1 MAKLRNFFKP
11 TTGKVIVSVIIILII
26 EAILFWIGLFFV
38 PCEECPPDVEYCPL
52 CISFDLAIKF
62 VIATIIPAVAIVYF
76 LVCLFS
82 AIFRA
87 IFKKRETGNEFNNY

>member
-1 MAKLRNFFKP
+1 MGRVRKFFKP
-11 TTGKVIVSVIIILII
+11 TTGKVIVSITIVLII

-62 VIATIIPAVAIVYF
+62 VIATIIPAIAIVYL
-76 LVCLFS
+76 LVCLFA
-82 AIFRA
+82 AIFKA
-87 IFKKRETGNEFNNY
+87 IFKKQETSNGFNNY